1 MALVTTTEMFKKA
14 YEGKYAIGAFNIN
27 NMEII
32 QGVVSACKKYNSAV
46 ILQVSKSALK
56 YAHPL
61 YLKKMVDAA
70 VEETGIDI
78 ALHLDHGPDF
88 DTCKLCIETGFT
100 SVMFDGSHL
109 EYEENVAQTKVIA
122 DYAHSKGIV
131 VEAELGKLAGVEDDV
146 KVESG
151 HATYTDPNQAV
162 DFVKRTGVDSLAIA
176 IGTSHGAYKFKG
188 DAKLDFDRLELIT
201 KKLEDAG
208 FHNYPIVLH
217 GASSVE
223 PSSVA
228 ACNEFGGQ
236 IKGAKGIPV
245 EMLRKASEMSVC
257 KINMDTD
264 IRLAM
269 TAAIRKS
276 FAEDPSAFDPRGY
289 LGAARNDIEALV
301 ERKITQVLGCEN
313 SMN

>member
-1 MALVTTTEMFKKA
+1 MALVTTKEMFEKA
-14 YEGKYAIGAFNIN
+14 YKGKYAIGAFNIN

-32 QGVVSACKKYNSAV
+32 QGVISACKKYNSAV

-70 VEETGIDI
+70 VEETGLDI

-88 DTCKLCIETGFT
+88 DTCKLCIEAGFT
-100 SVMFDGSHL
+100 SVMFDGSHYD
-109 EYEENVAQTKVIA
+109 YEENVSKTKEIV

-131 VEAELGKLAGVEDDV
+131 VEAELGKLAGVEDEV
-146 KVESG
+146 KVAEG
-151 HATYTDPNQAV
+151 QATYTDPDQAV

-201 KKLEDAG
+201 KKLEDEG

-217 GASSVE
+217 GASSVDQA
-223 PSSVA
+223 SVET
-228 ACNEFGGQ
+228 CNKYGGE

-245 EMLRKASEMSVC
+245 EMLRKAAAMAVC

-276 FAEDPSAFDPRGY
+276 FAEEPSAFDPRGY
-289 LGAARNDIEALV
+289 LGAARNDIETLV
-301 ERKITQVLGCEN
+301 ERKISEVLGSEN